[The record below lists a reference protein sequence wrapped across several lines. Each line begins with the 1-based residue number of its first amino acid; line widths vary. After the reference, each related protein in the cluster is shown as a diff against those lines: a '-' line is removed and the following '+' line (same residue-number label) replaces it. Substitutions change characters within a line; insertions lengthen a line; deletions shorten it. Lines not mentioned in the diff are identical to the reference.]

1 VSGTILAGFAM
12 PWWLGSRKKPRMPRD
27 VSLAERRRSYAAEI
41 TRDAGVRHARV
52 EEAFAT
58 IPRENYLTAPPW
70 TVFAPGG
77 LFMAET
83 SDPAELYRDVLVVLD
98 KDRGINNG
106 QPSLHAAWLAGVDP
120 KPGEVAVHIGAG
132 TGYYTALLAALVTPA
147 GHVHAYEIEAGL
159 AEIARHNLAAL
170 DSVTVH
176 AVSGVGA
183 ALPPADVI
191 YVNASASAPDAAW
204 LKALNL
210 RGRLVFP
217 WQPSAKRGGV
227 SLHVTRTRRGF
238 RAAATMEVAFI
249 ACVGAMTRP
258 AAGRDAEIG
267 AVMRTRSIWL
277 AAERPPD
284 ATAIL
289 VYDDVWF
296 SSETIPHDDR

>member
-1 VSGTILAGFAM
+1 M
-12 PWWLGSRKKPRMPRD
+12 PWWLGPKKKPRMSRD
-27 VSLAERRRSYAAEI
+27 GSLEERRRRYAAEI

-52 EEAFAT
+52 EDAFAT

-70 TVFAPGG
+70 TIFAPGG
-77 LFMAET
+77 LFMTET

-120 KPGEVAVHIGAG
+120 KPGEVAIHIGAG

-147 GHVHAYEIEAGL
+147 GHVHAYEIETSL
-159 AEIARHNLAAL
+159 AEIARRNLATL
-170 DSVTVH
+170 DAATLH
-176 AVSGVGA
+176 PLSGVGA
-183 ALPPADVI
+183 ALPQADVV

-210 RGRLVFP
+210 HGRLIFP

-227 SLHVTRTRRGF
+227 SLQVTRTPRGF

-258 AAGRDAEIG
+258 AAGHNAEVG

-277 AAERPPD
+277 AEDRPPD
-284 ATAIL
+284 DTAIL

-296 SSETIPHDDR
+296 SSETIPGEDR